1 MQNYSQNNE
10 QEIILNYFGS
20 KIGRLLDIGANDG
33 VTLSNS
39 RALILNGWSADLVE
53 PAPIPMSNLKQ
64 IYLHNKDI
72 NLIEAAICDYTGIM
86 SFYSSGNHLGKGDT
100 DLVSTLSLADKQK
113 WEHTT
118 TWNEITISTLSWDDF
133 IKRQGYPHYDFISI
147 DAEGYD
153 LKILEQMDLLDL
165 GCLMICIEHNGEIL
179 NEVTKICTKF
189 GMKQMLLN
197 AENVI
202 FAI

>member
-10 QEIILNYFGS
+10 QQVILDYFGN
-20 KIGRLLDIGANDG
+20 KVGRLLEIGSNDG
-33 VTLSNS
+33 ETLSNS

-53 PAPIPMSNLKQ
+53 PAPTPLEKLKKLYEGNQ
-64 IYLHNKDI
+64 DI
-72 NLIEAAICDYTGIM
+72 NIIDSAICDYTGIM

-118 TWNEITISTLSWDDF
+118 TWKEITINTLKWDDF
-133 IKRQGYPHYDFISI
+133 IKKQGYPHYDFISI

-165 GCLMICIEHNGEIL
+165 GCSMICCEHNGTIL
-179 NEVTKICTKF
+179 NEITKICTKF

>member
-1 MQNYSQNNE
+1 MQNFSQNNE

-20 KIGRLLDIGANDG
+20 KVGRLLDIGANDG
-33 VTLSNS
+33 ETLSNS
-39 RALILNGWSADLVE
+39 RALILNGWCADLVE
-53 PAPIPMSNLKQ
+53 PMPIPLNKLKNLYATNNDVN
-64 IYLHNKDI
+64 IIDS
-72 NLIEAAICDYTGIM
+72 AIADFTGISVM
-86 SFYSSGNHLGKGDT
+86 FSSGNHLGKGDT
-100 DLVSTLSLADKQK
+100 DLVSTLSLEDKKK

-118 TWNEITISTLSWDDF
+118 TWDEITVNTLKWDDF
-133 IKRQGYPHYDFISI
+133 IKQRGYPHYDFISI

-165 GCLMICIEHNGEIL
+165 GCLMVCIEHNGEIL
-179 NEVTKICTKF
+179 NEVTEICTKF
-189 GMKQMLLN
+189 GMKQLLLN

>member
-10 QEIILNYFGS
+10 QEIILNYFGN
-20 KIGRLLDIGANDG
+20 KVGRLLDIGANDG
-33 VTLSNS
+33 ETLSNS
-39 RALILNGWSADLVE
+39 RALILNGWAADLVE
-53 PAPIPMSNLKQ
+53 PMLIPFNKLKHLY
-64 IYLHNKDI
+64 IANHDV
-72 NLIEAAICDYTGIM
+72 NLIDSAIADHTGISVM
-86 SFYSSGNHLGKGDT
+86 FSSGNHLGKGDT
-100 DLVSTLSLADKQK
+100 DLVSTLSLEDKKK

-118 TWNEITISTLSWDDF
+118 TWDEITVNTLTWDDF
-133 IKRQGYPHYDFISI
+133 IKQRGYPHYDFISI

-165 GCLMICIEHNGEIL
+165 GCSMVCIEHNGEIL

-189 GMKQMLLN
+189 GMKQLLLN

>member
-1 MQNYSQNNE
+1 
-10 QEIILNYFGS
+10 
-20 KIGRLLDIGANDG
+20 LLDIGANDG

-39 RALILNGWSADLVE
+39 RALILNGWAADLVE
-53 PAPIPMSNLKQ
+53 PAPIPMMNLKQ

-72 NLIEAAICDYTGIM
+72 NLIEAAICDYTGISVM
-86 SFYSSGNHLGKGDT
+86 FSSGNHLGKGDT

-118 TWNEITISTLSWDDF
+118 TWKEITINTLKWDDF
-133 IKRQGYPHYDFISI
+133 IKKQGYPHYDFISI

-153 LKILEQMDLLDL
+153 LTILKQMDLLDL
-165 GCLMICIEHNGEIL
+165 GCSMVCIEHNGTIL
-179 NEVTKICTKF
+179 KSVTEICTKF
-189 GMKQMLLN
+189 GMKQLLLN